1 MYNKAKNIFIA
12 MTSILGVATNV
23 AKINAITAAGSIAA
37 TDIAVA
43 IVAEECSPPMVW
55 IPGKCEWLMYVGGTV
70 TCNPI
75 WFGAE
80 TTVLTSIL

>member
-1 MYNKAKNIFIA
+1 

-43 IVAEECSPPMVW
+43 IVAEECSPPMV
-55 IPGKCEWLMYVGGTV
+55 
-70 TCNPI
+70 
-75 WFGAE
+75 
-80 TTVLTSIL
+80 